1 MTNWISRIAGW
12 MGMDAQSA
20 PSPEIDALRAALD
33 EARRAKRAE
42 DYEGAVRGF
51 ERAAAIAQKFK
62 DDKALSIINLHR
74 ADLFIRREDWDAAE
88 SLLRQLEQEAYTANN
103 RVQLAYVQASLG
115 TLAQARE
122 DWVTARQWYEKA
134 HKTARNAHAPGP
146 EGRAMGHLADTYLH
160 EDNASYAL
168 HLLRDALPK
177 LDSSGDVELSSYFVG
192 RLGQAEIAIG
202 HMQEGKTLLS
212 RALRLAEQMQ
222 YRRYQRLWHLT
233 IAQLAAQEGAY
244 AESYQH
250 YDAALKMMPANAPE
264 AEAALRE
271 MAYVCLHVGRV
282 DEAVTYADRAYLL
295 DPDDPQIQGAL
306 GMALRASGRSREAIP
321 FLESAARD
329 GEPLDILRAL
339 AAAHDDLHDEQ
350 AAYST
355 YQHALSL
362 ARTRHDMLEEAR
374 ALRDMGLHHARHQH
388 HADAIKSFSESLEL
402 YDKLGNTTQAARLH
416 CDIANLRTY
425 LGQNARAMKDYEQ
438 ALMRLGTSND
448 LETRGIVLSNA
459 APAYVDKGDLE
470 TAEAFMTESIQIA
483 QKLHDYAAEATRQG
497 NYGWYLLVTGRIKR
511 AVGALEYALQ
521 QSSKLNLTLVM
532 AVQNMNLGQAYA
544 EFGEVPKGEKHIRQ
558 GLALAES
565 LHNAYWA
572 SLIRTTLAAHLL
584 KFGGSPEEAEAL
596 VQHALIDAQ
605 TANSIEAT
613 LRANVVQTRLLIQRG
628 ALDEALDLGHE
639 VIASA
644 RKVGTRRLIGEGLA
658 VTSEAH
664 AKRGERA
671 QAVALWEEA
680 KRTLTPLHHPLSH
693 LTPDWLG

>member
-42 DYEGAVRGF
+42 DYEGAVLGF

-122 DWVTARQWYEKA
+122 DWGKAREWYEKA

-355 YQHALSL
+355 YLHALSL

-374 ALRDMGLHHARHQH
+374 ALRDMGLHHARYQR
-388 HADAIKSFSESLEL
+388 HADAIKAFSESLEL

>member
-1 MTNWISRIAGW
+1 
-12 MGMDAQSA
+12 MDAQSA

-33 EARRAKRAE
+33 DARRAKRNE
-42 DYEGAVRGF
+42 DYDGAINGF

-88 SLLRQLEQEAYTANN
+88 LLLSQLEHEAHQANN
-103 RVQLAYVQASLG
+103 RIQLAYVHASYG
-115 TLAQARE
+115 TMAQAQGEWVKARE
-122 DWVTARQWYEKA
+122 WYEKA
-134 HKTARNAHAPGP
+134 HKTARIVHAPGP
-146 EGRAMGHLADTYLH
+146 EGRALGHLGDTYLQ
-160 EDNASYAL
+160 EGNASYAV
-168 HLLRDALPK
+168 HLLREALPK

-192 RLGQAEIAIG
+192 RLGEAEMAAG
-202 HMQEGKTLLS
+202 HAQEGKTLLA

-222 YRRYQRLWHLT
+222 YRRYQRLWHIT
-233 IAQLAAQEGAY
+233 IAKLATQEGAY
-244 AESYQH
+244 AEAHRH
-250 YDAALKMMPANAPE
+250 YDAALKMMPASAPE
-264 AEAALRE
+264 AESVLRE
-271 MAYVCLHVGRV
+271 MAYVCLHVGHI
-282 DEAVTYADRAYLL
+282 DDAVTYADRAHLL
-295 DPDDPQIQGAL
+295 EPDNPQIKGVL

-321 FLESAARD
+321 YLEAAASD

-339 AAAHDDLHDEQ
+339 AAARDDLHNEQ
-350 AAYST
+350 AAYGT
-355 YQHALSL
+355 YQHALAL
-362 ARTRHDMLEEAR
+362 ARQRHDLLEQAR
-374 ALRDMGLHHARHQH
+374 ALRDIGLHHTRYNR
-388 HADAIKSFSESLEL
+388 HADAIKAFSESLEL
-402 YDKLGNTTQAARLH
+402 YDKQGYSTQSARLH
-416 CDIANLRTY
+416 CDIANLRVY

-470 TAEAFMTESIQIA
+470 TAESFMAESIQIA
-483 QKLHDYAAEATRQG
+483 QKLHDTAAEATRQG

-511 AVGALEYALQ
+511 AVGSLEYALQ

-532 AVQNMNLGQAYA
+532 AVQSMNLGQAYA
-544 EFGEVPKGEKHIRQ
+544 EFGEVPKGEHHIRQ

-565 LHNAYWA
+565 LNNLYWA
-572 SLIRTTLAAHLL
+572 SVIRATLAAHLL
-584 KFGGSPEEAEAL
+584 RFGGSLEEAEAL
-596 VQHALIDAQ
+596 VQHALNDAQ

-613 LRANVVQTRLLIQRG
+613 LRAKIIHTRLLIQRG
-628 ALDEALDLGHE
+628 AIDEALDEGHE

-664 AKRGERA
+664 ARRGERP
-671 QAVALWEEA
+671 QAVALWDEA

-693 LTPDWLG
+693 ITPDWLL